1 MVIRTN
7 SRYDL
12 TVPSRSPRP
21 MGSNELKD
29 NLVQT
34 SYAVVALLN
43 QLAAEHDM
51 SLTQLRV
58 LAILRDHEPTMAQL
72 ATHLGLERS
81 SVSGLVDRAEG
92 RGLVR
97 RDTSVDDRRAVRV
110 NLTTEGKRLAELGA
124 REVDALITQMLE
136 RLNSSDQAR
145 LSTLLQ
151 TVLK

>member
-1 MVIRTN
+1 
-7 SRYDL
+7 
-12 TVPSRSPRP
+12 

-43 QLAAEHDM
+43 QVATEHDM

-72 ATHLGLERS
+72 ASHLGLERS
-81 SVSGLVDRAEG
+81 SVSGLVDRAVG

-97 RDTSVDDRRAVRV
+97 RDTSADDRRAVRV
-110 NLTTEGKRLAELGA
+110 SLTPEGRRLAELGA
-124 REVDALITQMLE
+124 TEVDALITPLLE
-136 RLNSSDQAR
+136 RLGPADQGR

-151 TVLK
+151 AVMK